1 MGDNWLIDEL
11 REEGIAIGLEKGLEK
26 GMEKGMEKGQAK
38 EARRAVLRILRK
50 RFGGVPEEVRD
61 GVERLESIERLESLL
76 ERAIDCPS
84 LDAFQVLL
92 VGE

>member
-11 REEGIAIGLEKGLEK
+11 REEGIAIGLEKG
-26 GMEKGMEKGQAK
+26 MEKGMEKGQAK
-38 EARRAVLRILRK
+38 EARHAVLRVLRK

-84 LDAFQVLL
+84 VDVFQAYL